1 MILILKV
8 FLRLLYSF
16 EIIFRQET
24 SFVLQQKSQKRIS
37 SAFFYFLLAEMFLP
51 RVLAIKSLT
60 FSLQKHRMSR
70 EFCCSFTGSWHRG
83 YSMKDFVCTRI
94 FSLRYILVY
103 VSVLFYINLHDK
115 HVIHHTRLKQRVGML
130 TTLKENFASTWLFH

>member
-24 SFVLQQKSQKRIS
+24 SFVLQQKSQKR
-37 SAFFYFLLAEMFLP
+37 MFLP

-130 TTLKENFASTWLFH
+130 TTLKENFAST

>member
-8 FLRLLYSF
+8 FLRLLNSF

-24 SFVLQQKSQKRIS
+24 SIICTTARSHSSEFQVLFFTFYWQKI
-37 SAFFYFLLAEMFLP
+37 MFLP

-60 FSLQKHRMSR
+60 FSLQKHRMSM
-70 EFCCSFTGSWHRG
+70 EFCCLFTGSWHRG
-83 YSMKDFVCTRI
+83 YSMKDFVCMRI

-103 VSVLFYINLHDK
+103 VSVLFYVNLHDK
-115 HVIHHTRLKQRVGML
+115 HVIHHTRLKQRVNWYANSL
-130 TTLKENFASTWLFH
+130 VKIY

>member
-8 FLRLLYSF
+8 FLRLLNSF

-24 SFVLQQKSQKRIS
+24 SIICTTAEVTEANFKCV
-37 SAFFYFLLAEMFLP
+37 FFYFLLAEMFLP

-60 FSLQKHRMSR
+60 FSLQKHRMSG
-70 EFCCSFTGSWHRG
+70 EFCCLFTGSWHRG
-83 YSMKDFVCTRI
+83 FSMKDFVCMRI

-103 VSVLFYINLHDK
+103 VSVLFYVNLHDK

-130 TTLKENFASTWLFH
+130 TSLKENFASA